1 MRTLRYIASVALLP
15 KFRDQRKLIDNY
27 PFKLVLKESVRS
39 SISTITRNKNNMY
52 LFEVKATL
60 THMRC
65 GQKVLEISP

>member
-15 KFRDQRKLIDNY
+15 KFRGQRKLIDNY
-27 PFKLVLKESVRS
+27 PFKLVLKESVS
-39 SISTITRNKNNMY
+39 SIGTITRNTNNLY

-65 GQKVLEISP
+65 GNQSIK